1 MAKVPTKVVN
11 WLYTV
16 IQPHYLHK
24 EIVYSDVYRFLA
36 VHLTHGFRIRT
47 AVYTSPSGRTSL
59 LIELYGSVSC
69 ANGSVPVQ
77 IWIPQNYPFAE
88 DSARFDPNGV
98 PLVYVMPPQDMIIRL
113 GNNVDLQGRFYHP
126 YLSLWHQNYT
136 PGPAR
141 NDFSLL
147 LLVGCLKTTFEK
159 EMPLA
164 LRPVTTG
171 PALPPKPS
179 RSETISPRRETTGP
193 PLPRKPDIPLKY
205 RAPPP
210 LPQQDQTLSGQ
221 TTPDQNMRSRH
232 NLPEKFMAEEYRT
245 HEQGRPSERVAFEN
259 YRMEE
264 NKSKD
269 SDNWRDSD
277 NERVS
282 DNRKDKDN
290 ASFVPHPHKTPEVE
304 DLMDKISTEHSDGNV
319 PRQVLEQIAQQ
330 INAVLADPVGVNH
343 LVQEINGLSHKVEAL
358 HSQLLHHNMQAEA
371 NSKNLEGH
379 VSYLRT
385 QIQAITDLN
394 RTLGELDV
402 VNTED
407 PDRITTSLDPKV
419 SVPLEELVSA
429 DLALVHQLY
438 NVCADIKAHK
448 DTINLVAG
456 NFRSEAELIS
466 DSNMDACIKAV
477 RNLAREAFWLE
488 IERAEIGKAMG
499 LQ

>member
-1 MAKVPTKVVN
+1 
-11 WLYTV
+11 
-16 IQPHYLHK
+16 
-24 EIVYSDVYRFLA
+24 
-36 VHLTHGFRIRT
+36 
-47 AVYTSPSGRTSL
+47 
-59 LIELYGSVSC
+59 
-69 ANGSVPVQ
+69 
-77 IWIPQNYPFAE
+77 
-88 DSARFDPNGV
+88 
-98 PLVYVMPPQDMIIRL
+98 
-113 GNNVDLQGRFYHP
+113 
-126 YLSLWHQNYT
+126 
-136 PGPAR
+136 
-141 NDFSLL
+141 
-147 LLVGCLKTTFEK
+147 
-159 EMPLA
+159 
-164 LRPVTTG
+164 
-171 PALPPKPS
+171 
-179 RSETISPRRETTGP
+179 
-193 PLPRKPDIPLKY
+193 
-205 RAPPP
+205 
-210 LPQQDQTLSGQ
+210 
-221 TTPDQNMRSRH
+221 
-232 NLPEKFMAEEYRT
+232 MAEEYRT

-264 NKSKD
+264 NSRD
-269 SDNWRDSD
+269 SDNWRDKD
-277 NERVS
+277 NA
-282 DNRKDKDN
+282 DN

-330 INAVLADPVGVNH
+330 INAVLADPTGVNH
-343 LVQEINGLSHKVEAL
+343 LVQEINGLSHKVEVL